1 LQNYEGSS
9 GKIELFEE
17 ILEDVIESGHR
28 VVVFS
33 QWVEMLK
40 ILEERIKERGF
51 EYFYLNGSTKSEERI
66 DMVNRFNGGEKQ
78 VFLVSLKAGG
88 FGLNL
93 TGADVVILYDLWWNP
108 AVENQAMDRAHRIGQ
123 ENSVQVFRLITKN
136 TIEER
141 IFELQQKKKDL
152 FDSIVSSAQTF
163 LTELSEDELM
173 QLLEE

>member
-1 LQNYEGSS
+1 
-9 GKIELFEE
+9 
-17 ILEDVIESGHR
+17 
-28 VVVFS
+28 
-33 QWVEMLK
+33 M
-40 ILEERIKERGF
+40 
-51 EYFYLNGSTKSEERI
+51 
-66 DMVNRFNGGEKQ
+66 
-78 VFLVSLKAGG
+78 
-88 FGLNL
+88 
-93 TGADVVILYDLWWNP
+93 ILYDLWWNP

-123 ENSVQVFRLITKN
+123 ENSVQVFRLITRN

>member
-1 LQNYEGSS
+1 
-9 GKIELFEE
+9 
-17 ILEDVIESGHR
+17 
-28 VVVFS
+28 
-33 QWVEMLK
+33 
-40 ILEERIKERGF
+40 
-51 EYFYLNGSTKSEERI
+51 
-66 DMVNRFNGGEKQ
+66 MVNKFNSGQKQ

-123 ENSVQVFRLITKN
+123 ENSVQVFRLITRN

>member
-1 LQNYEGSS
+1 MNIFNL
-9 GKIELFEE
+9 
-17 ILEDVIESGHR
+17 D
-28 VVVFS
+28 
-33 QWVEMLK
+33 
-40 ILEERIKERGF
+40 
-51 EYFYLNGSTKSEERI
+51 GSTKSEERI
-66 DMVNRFNGGEKQ
+66 DMVNKFNSGQKQ

-123 ENSVQVFRLITKN
+123 ENSVQVFRLITRN

>member
-1 LQNYEGSS
+1 
-9 GKIELFEE
+9 
-17 ILEDVIESGHR
+17 
-28 VVVFS
+28 
-33 QWVEMLK
+33 
-40 ILEERIKERGF
+40 
-51 EYFYLNGSTKSEERI
+51 
-66 DMVNRFNGGEKQ
+66 MVNKFNSGQKQ

-152 FDSIVSSAQTF
+152 FDQVVSSAQTF
-163 LTELSEDELM
+163 ITELSEDELM